1 MQEPLSAL
9 QEMFPDHDAACLESA
24 LQQCNGVITD
34 AAEKLLDK
42 TREQS
47 SWYASNTQQP
57 SCSSQHSSTSSTQ
70 QPSCSSQHSSTSS
83 TQQPSCSS
91 QHSSTSSVLSPF
103 DFEFDEDITTEEL
116 LLRVSEQVL
125 MPGRFV
131 DITVHRDR
139 IWRTALGFYKGSMK
153 NPNQLRREL
162 RIEFEEEE
170 GIDAGALRNEFYEIL
185 LRELNDKLFE
195 GHCRR
200 RLPKKDS
207 NLQRLFE
214 TAGVILSH
222 SILQGGP
229 GFPCLCPAA
238 FSYMLHLDK
247 EHALGELPTVDDIPK
262 NAATVG
268 LLSLISDVSLE
279 CYLYRIL

>member
-1 MQEPLSAL
+1 
-9 QEMFPDHDAACLESA
+9 
-24 LQQCNGVITD
+24 
-34 AAEKLLDK
+34 
-42 TREQS
+42 
-47 SWYASNTQQP
+47 
-57 SCSSQHSSTSSTQ
+57 
-70 QPSCSSQHSSTSS
+70 
-83 TQQPSCSS
+83 
-91 QHSSTSSVLSPF
+91 
-103 DFEFDEDITTEEL
+103 
-116 LLRVSEQVL
+116 

-153 NPNQLRREL
+153 NPNQLHREL

-214 TAGVILSH
+214 TAGVFYHILSYKGDQGFLVCVLQH
-222 SILQGGP
+222 SVTCFILTK
-229 GFPCLCPAA
+229 
-238 FSYMLHLDK
+238 SML
-247 EHALGELPTVDDIPK
+247 
-262 NAATVG
+262 
-268 LLSLISDVSLE
+268 
-279 CYLYRIL
+279 

>member
-1 MQEPLSAL
+1 MQEHLSAL

-47 SWYASNTQQP
+47 SWYASNTEQ
-57 SCSSQHSSTSSTQ
+57 S
-70 QPSCSSQHSSTSS
+70 
-83 TQQPSCSS
+83 SCSS
-91 QHSSTSSVLSPF
+91 QHSSTSSVLCPF

-139 IWRTALGFYKGSMK
+139 IWRTTLGFYKGSMK

-162 RIEFEEEE
+162 RIEFEEE

-214 TAGVILSH
+214 TARVFLSH

-247 EHALGELPTVDDIPK
+247 EHALGELPTVDDIPQ

-268 LLSLISDVSLE
+268 LLSLMSDVSLE
-279 CYLYRIL
+279 CYLYRSL